1 MDKFPLL
8 WSGRPAGEL
17 ATEKEPLYTWFTA
30 RCHLPEEGLWC
41 AWAVGE
47 QGELR
52 LGVLEPEGGQM
63 SIRRRFSDR
72 MTAPLGRLLRG
83 EVRSAVE
90 DASVWEAV
98 PEPERFFRTP
108 WLRRQLRGVKGA
120 LTRRGEGWRQLALP
134 YDPRKPYPLVPM
146 FCLSRIRRLGEERYV
161 IYTFDRQEWP
171 IPGPEKN

>member
-1 MDKFPLL
+1 MALL
-8 WSGRPAGEL
+8 LLLCFTCLVLCASYVPPAE
-17 ATEKEPLYTWFTA
+17 
-30 RCHLPEEGLWC
+30 LPEEEG
-41 AWAVGE
+41 AV
-47 QGELR
+47 QPAD
-52 LGVLEPEGGQM
+52 EPAAQDTEEPA
-63 SIRRRFSDR
+63 RP
-72 MTAPLGRLLRG
+72 A
-83 EVRSAVE
+83 A
-90 DASVWEAV
+90 EAA